1 MKTEMEI
8 SEIGNE
14 KLGVAILQGMEMRVK
29 ANKLKE
35 ESDALKEEANELLE
49 PMLEV
54 IGASKISCGLG
65 SVSMYTTIRTKLNTS
80 KFKEALALK
89 GVDSLLIAST
99 ERNNT
104 KTTESSS
111 LRFTPK
117 KEK

>member
-1 MKTEMEI
+1 MRIEADRLKKE
-8 SEIGNE
+8 SE
-14 KLGVAILQGMEMRVK
+14 
-29 ANKLKE
+29 
-35 ESDALKEEANELLE
+35 ALKKEANELLE
-49 PMLEV
+49 PMLDT
-54 IGASKISCGLG
+54 ISASKISCNLG
-65 SVSMYTTIRTKLNTS
+65 SVSMYTTTRKKLDIP

-89 GVDSLLIAST
+89 GVDALLIAST